1 MRRKVNYEL
10 ISSQECVDYCDINDI
25 LSGICITKYKSEED
39 ITIEGSDNLI
49 KDEKEI
55 KEQEIKLQDKILDNI
70 EKGFTSENFNTSNI
84 ESGNDAV
91 IENKKMTITL
101 TTTDNQKNKENNNM
115 TNIDLGECENI
126 LRKIYTIPVEKK
138 IIHEKNRRETR
149 RNENTEG
156 RI

>member
-1 MRRKVNYEL
+1 MSTKVRRIFRKINYCEAICDKEKPFEL

-91 IENKKMTITL
+91 IEIKK
-101 TTTDNQKNKENNNM
+101 
-115 TNIDLGECENI
+115 
-126 LRKIYTIPVEKK
+126 
-138 IIHEKNRRETR
+138 
-149 RNENTEG
+149 
-156 RI
+156 